1 MWFSHSS
8 FQIPFAIFKG
18 SNVAEIQIEL
28 KKKNNKKKAE
38 GSEVFLTNVMT
49 ILHGQLFL
57 MDGRKR
63 RAQREGTSETSG

>member
-8 FQIPFAIFKG
+8 FQTPFAIFTG
-18 SNVAEIQIEL
+18 SNVAEIQIEF
-28 KKKNNKKKAE
+28 KKKQQKKAE